1 MRYHQREDDHA
12 AKSVFPA
19 VKELF
24 KIKEP
29 LGQALRLSEPSSTA
43 PRVSISSFP
52 AQLSNRF
59 TNQLDLAL
67 RYSLRLSSSAS
78 PSKAM
83 AVPQIC
89 NPFATICK
97 SLKRKIFLPVFED
110 FGGIEGRP
118 GRITCSLMLTCFSPE
133 TSTNGYAVNF
143 RHQLLSWTAS
153 QLRLVR
159 GLR

>member
-29 LGQALRLSEPSSTA
+29 LGQALRLSEPFLAA
-43 PRVSISSFP
+43 PRVSISRFP
-52 AQLSNRF
+52 AQLSARF
-59 TNQLDLAL
+59 TVQLDLAL

-83 AVPQIC
+83 AVPQNC
-89 NPFATICK
+89 NHFATFSK
-97 SLKRKIFLPVFED
+97 LLKRQLVFSFWRYWGWGWLD
-110 FGGIEGRP
+110 LAQA
-118 GRITCSLMLTCFSPE
+118 TCSQMLTCNFHE

-143 RHQLLSWTAS
+143 RHHLLSWVRK
-153 QLRLVR
+153 QLK
-159 GLR
+159 